1 MNIKIFI
8 SANAHQNISDI
19 TKFTS
24 NISLNYSYKIINNIY
39 STIDSIKFMPYIGRY
54 VPEIPLKSFR
64 ERLSGNYRIIYF
76 ISEFD
81 QTVYIKY
88 IISSK
93 QNSNLFFKV
102 HKKELYDFFNKF
114 FY

>member
-1 MNIKIFI
+1 MKIIISNNSKLSIKNIFNF
-8 SANAHQNISDI
+8 S
-19 TKFTS
+19 S
-24 NISLNYSYKIINNIY
+24 NISTKYDNKVINNIY

-114 FY
+114 FN